1 MRNVRVVA
9 VTALA
14 LAGCGGMSKQSGSP
28 DTLQGAVQNID
39 SGLVRIAYVSSS
51 DLASDDKGQ
60 RYQAAVRFVRD
71 KQCSSGT
78 ANPLFL
84 TSLPMNVRLTG
95 NVGSDGRIEF
105 STDKAQ
111 GGSGKGVEV
120 SLRASTLAD
129 LPNEY
134 LREMSALLQSKGLPD
149 EVMNRLKKEVP
160 GTYQTLTVRINKL
173 VNEFDPNACGVST
186 KAATAPVVATAPQ
199 TVKPAAA
206 PAVATAPRA
215 PAPKPER
222 PRQERSAGIFV
233 PTF

>member
-1 MRNVRVVA
+1 VA
-9 VTALA
+9 VIAALA
-14 LAGCGGMSKQSGSP
+14 LAGCSGTTKRNDS
-28 DTLQGAVQNID
+28 LQQAVQNVD

-51 DLASDDKGQ
+51 DLASDEKGQ

-95 NVGSDGRIEF
+95 KVASDGRIDF
-105 STDKAQ
+105 STAKSEGAGQ
-111 GGSGKGVEV
+111 GVEV
-120 SLRASTLAD
+120 LLRASTLAD

-149 EVMNRLKKEVP
+149 EVMQRLRKEIP
-160 GTYQTLTVRINKL
+160 GIYQTLTVRINKL
-173 VNEFDPNACGVST
+173 VNEFDPKSCGVS
-186 KAATAPVVATAPQ
+186 AQPATSP
-199 TVKPAAA
+199 K
-206 PAVATAPRA
+206 PAVASAQAKTP
-215 PAPKPER
+215 PKPAVAQAAAK
-222 PRQERSAGIFV
+222 PRQERSAGVFV

>member
-1 MRNVRVVA
+1 MAAIAALLVV
-9 VTALA
+9 
-14 LAGCGGMSKQSGSP
+14 GCGGTPKRSDS
-28 DTLQGAVQNID
+28 LQQAVQNVD
-39 SGLVRIAYVSSS
+39 SGLVRIPYVSSS
-51 DLASDDKGQ
+51 DLASDEKGQ

-95 NVGSDGRIEF
+95 NVASDGRIEF
-105 STDKAQ
+105 STEKTQ
-111 GGSGKGVEV
+111 GGSAKGVEV

-149 EVMNRLKKEVP
+149 EVMNRLKREIP
-160 GTYQTLTVRINKL
+160 GTYQTLTVRINRL
-173 VNEFDPNACGVST
+173 VSEFDPKNCGVS
-186 KAATAPVVATAPQ
+186 AQPSTAP
-199 TVKPAAA
+199 K
-206 PAVATAPRA
+206 PAVASA
-215 PAPKPER
+215 PAKAPAKPAVAQAPATAK

>member
-1 MRNVRVVA
+1 MRNVRIVVVA
-9 VTALA
+9 ALA
-14 LAGCGGMSKQSGSP
+14 LAGCGGMSKQSGGN
-28 DTLQGAVQNID
+28 DTLQGAVRNID

-60 RYQAAVRFVRD
+60 RYQAATRFVRE

-84 TSLPMNVRLTG
+84 TSLPMNVRLSG
-95 NVGSDGRIEF
+95 NIAADGKVDF
-105 STDKAQ
+105 STAKSEGAGQ
-111 GGSGKGVEV
+111 GVEV
-120 SLRASTLAD
+120 LLRASTLAD

-173 VNEFDPNACGVST
+173 VNEFDPKSCGVS
-186 KAATAPVVATAPQ
+186 AQPATAP
-199 TVKPAAA
+199 KLAASRG
-206 PAVATAPRA
+206 PAPRQE
-215 PAPKPER
+215 K

>member
-1 MRNVRVVA
+1 MRSYRVVVIA
-9 VTALA
+9 ALVV
-14 LAGCGGMSKQSGSP
+14 AGCGGMSKQSGGN
-28 DTLQGAVQNID
+28 DTLQGAVRNID

-60 RYQAAVRFVRD
+60 RYQAAIRFVRD

-84 TSLPMNVRLTG
+84 TSLPMNVRLSG
-95 NVGSDGRIEF
+95 NLAADGKIDF
-105 STDKAQ
+105 STAKSESAGQ
-111 GGSGKGVEV
+111 GVEV
-120 SLRASTLAD
+120 LLRASTLAD

-149 EVMNRLKKEVP
+149 EVMNRLKREIP

-173 VNEFDPNACGVST
+173 VNEFDPKTCGVSAQANT
-186 KAATAPVVATAPQ
+186 PPKPAVASAQPKTPPKPVVAQAP
-199 TVKPAAA
+199 VK
-206 PAVATAPRA
+206 
-215 PAPKPER
+215 

>member
-1 MRNVRVVA
+1 MWNVRVVA
-9 VTALA
+9 IVVLA
-14 LAGCGGMSKQSGSP
+14 LAGFGCASKRST
-28 DTLQGAVQNID
+28 TLQQAVQNVD

-60 RYQAAVRFVRD
+60 RYQAATRFVRD

-78 ANPLFL
+78 ANPMFL
-84 TSLPMNVRLTG
+84 TSLPMNVRLSG
-95 NVGSDGRIEF
+95 NLAADGRIDF
-105 STDKAQ
+105 SNAKSEGA
-111 GGSGKGVEV
+111 GGAGQGVEV
-120 SLRASTLAD
+120 LLRASTLAD

-160 GTYQTLTVRINKL
+160 GTHQMLTLRINKL
-173 VNEFDPNACGVST
+173 VSEFDPKSCGVS
-186 KAATAPVVATAPQ
+186 ARPAVPPSVATAPG
-199 TVKPAAA
+199 A
-206 PAVATAPRA
+206 ATAPRA
-215 PAPKPER
+215 QTPRPER